1 MAQMTTPKLG
11 KPTPIQVPKAPAGMQ
26 IKKAKVKV
34 KYESKAKGMC

>member
-26 IKKAKVKV
+26 LKKVKIKAKFEKP
-34 KYESKAKGMC
+34 KGMSR